1 MMADEHFFHFSNTP
15 LVVISLTAQC
25 LATGVL
31 LWLEWRLLRS
41 RPRWVTVFAMA
52 ATAHLALTSL
62 QLETFLFGMQV
73 LFTVGLLG
81 AFGSI
86 ILFALATRN
95 GRISPHR
102 AIAAFGCALVCAFSM
117 GTGVFV
123 GPAILLVAWGLRAR
137 PRVLVMLV
145 LISGIFGAVYS
156 VGYSNPG
163 HGMGLLG
170 LPRDPLGAL
179 RITAL
184 VLGGP
189 ITDQSLWWGAA
200 CGFAGM
206 LVLVP
211 ATLRLLRG
219 GGDFMGRNGAYR
231 HLRILRA
238 VCVGLRLCPLHSR
251 KHCGARFY

>member
-1 MMADEHFFHFSNTP
+1 
-15 LVVISLTAQC
+15 
-25 LATGVL
+25 
-31 LWLEWRLLRS
+31 
-41 RPRWVTVFAMA
+41 
-52 ATAHLALTSL
+52 
-62 QLETFLFGMQV
+62 
-73 LFTVGLLG
+73 
-81 AFGSI
+81 
-86 ILFALATRN
+86 
-95 GRISPHR
+95 
-102 AIAAFGCALVCAFSM
+102 M